1 MEKKAQKK
9 PHVAMALIWPESKIG
24 RFKKVREE
32 ASGCKKGSRD
42 IEAVIYQSSCF
53 SKTSMMKITPPSD
66 HLLT

>member
-1 MEKKAQKK
+1 M
-9 PHVAMALIWPESKIG
+9 PHIAVALIWSESKIG
-24 RFKKVREE
+24 RFKKARGE